1 VEVPHLDGWYRK
13 YRKEGLIV
21 IGLSTVSPKEQRDAA
36 KRFGL
41 TYPLFLWEHDKLPKP
56 LKVITGYP
64 TTLLI
69 DRNGK
74 IREVVFGILFG
85 EQKEA
90 FEQKI
95 VSVLKEKPKGNQ
107 RTSPAKKRG

>member
-1 VEVPHLDGWYRK
+1 M
-13 YRKEGLIV
+13 
-21 IGLSTVSPKEQRDAA
+21 GLSTVSPKEQRDAA

-41 TYPLFLWEHDKLPKP
+41 TYPLFLWEQDKLPTL

-74 IREVVFGILFG
+74 IREVVFGIIFG

-90 FEQKI
+90 FERKI
-95 VSVLKEKPKGNQ
+95 VAALKEKPKSGK
-107 RTSPAKKRG
+107 TGAPKKM

>member
-1 VEVPHLDGWYRK
+1 M
-13 YRKEGLIV
+13 
-21 IGLSTVSPKEQRDAA
+21 GLSTVSPKEQKDAA

-41 TYPLFLWEHDKLPKP
+41 TYPLFLWEHDKLPTP

-85 EQKEA
+85 EKKEA
-90 FEQKI
+90 FERKI
-95 VSVLKEKPKGNQ
+95 VATLKEKPKSSQIGA
-107 RTSPAKKRG
+107 PKKK